1 MTKKKPVQTEI
12 VEGSGASAGLVLILK
27 PGSLSGYYG
36 VIPNGKGW
44 RACVYKSSK
53 QKWDDAGTYNTPRD
67 AAIQAAIAQREL
79 DKGFGWQY
87 SPLKKRPQKGPLC
100 VLAHALSCLPHK
112 LKHAPTS
119 QPSIQCSHVKVKSP
133 PRVLMPSTALVNGWM
148 RSCPAFCCPLHTPT
162 LPPHACSGIRLTVPF
177 VVLSGTAA
185 AALDAVAEED
195 ENAGD
200 LFNPSLE
207 LSKER
212 KCAIVRCVAL
222 VPDGSMYTRCV
233 CSRTVVAGCKC
244 LCGRVPAAQSP
255 DPDISTVPARP
266 VWSWVPL

>member
-1 MTKKKPVQTEI
+1 M
-12 VEGSGASAGLVLILK
+12 
-27 PGSLSGYYG
+27 
-36 VIPNGKGW
+36 
-44 RACVYKSSK
+44 YKSSK

-133 PRVLMPSTALVNGWM
+133 PRILMPSTALVNGWM

-162 LPPHACSGIRLTVPF
+162 LPPHACSGIRLTVCHLLCCQVPPPLRLMPLPRRTRTLAICSTHLSSCPRSGSVPLCAASRWCRMVACTRAVSVAARSWLVASVCVGGF
-177 VVLSGTAA
+177 QQHNRQTPTSLHFLRVLCG
-185 AALDAVAEED
+185 L
-195 ENAGD
+195 G
-200 LFNPSLE
+200 
-207 LSKER
+207 
-212 KCAIVRCVAL
+212 
-222 VPDGSMYTRCV
+222 
-233 CSRTVVAGCKC
+233 C
-244 LCGRVPAAQSP
+244 LCEQNQLPRARFIRPQQRVS
-255 DPDISTVPARP
+255 
-266 VWSWVPL
+266 LC